1 MSPIV
6 KRKGERFTLPS
17 KYLLFILTV
26 LCTGMMLM
34 TFSTDI
40 FNRPLNT
47 VVGYVIVPFQRGIS
61 SVGSWLSTRSEE
73 LVQIR
78 ALLEE
83 KEELQRQ
90 VNELTIQNTQLQ
102 QEKYE
107 LNTLRELYKL
117 DGQYSEY
124 EKIGARIIAR
134 DSGNWYHS
142 FTIDKGT
149 EDGLA
154 VDMNVIA
161 NGTAEGGLVGRI
173 VSVGPNWAKVTSII
187 SDNSNVSGQ
196 MLATGDKLIVSGDLE
211 MMQNGLIRFSQ
222 LLDSA
227 DAVVSGDKIVTSDIS
242 DKYLPGIL
250 IGYIGDIE
258 LDSNKLTKS
267 GSVTPAVD
275 FEHLDEVLVIL
286 ELKQTVTEE

>member
-1 MSPIV
+1 MSPII
-6 KRKGERFTLPS
+6 KKKGERFTIPG

-26 LCTGMMLM
+26 LCTVMMLI
-34 TFSTDI
+34 TLSTDI
-40 FNRPLNT
+40 FNKPLNT
-47 VVGYVIVPFQRGIS
+47 VVGYVIVPFQKGLS
-61 SVGSWLSTRSEE
+61 SAGSWLSARSDE

-83 KEELQRQ
+83 NEALKRQ
-90 VNELTIQNTQLQ
+90 VTELTLENTQLQ
-102 QEKYE
+102 QGWYE

-117 DGQYSEY
+117 DGKYEEY

-134 DSGNWYHS
+134 DTGNWYHS
-142 FTIDKGT
+142 FTINKGE

-161 NGTAEGGLVGRI
+161 GGENGGLVGRI

-187 SDNSNVSGQ
+187 SDNSNVGGQ
-196 MLATGDKLIVSGDLE
+196 MLATGDMLIVSGDLE
-211 MMQNGLIRFSQ
+211 MMQNGMIRFSQ

-227 DAVVSGDKIVTSDIS
+227 GVVVTGDKIVTSDIS

-250 IGYIGDIE
+250 IGYIGEIN

-286 ELKQTVTEE
+286 QLKQTVSE

>member
-6 KRKGERFTLPS
+6 KRKGEKFTIPA
-17 KYLLFILTV
+17 KYLLCTFTI
-26 LCTGMMLM
+26 LCTLMMLL
-34 TFSTDI
+34 TFSTNI
-40 FNRPLNT
+40 FSGPLNT
-47 VVGYVIVPFQRGIS
+47 VVGYVVVPFQKGIS
-61 SVGSWLSTRSEE
+61 SVGGWLSTRSEE

-83 KEELQRQ
+83 NEELKRQ
-90 VNELTIQNTQLQ
+90 ISELTMENTQLQ
-102 QEKYE
+102 QNQYE
-107 LNTLRELYKL
+107 LNTLRDLYEL
-117 DGQYSEY
+117 DGQYAEY
-124 EKIGARIIAR
+124 EKVGARIIAR
-134 DSGNWYHS
+134 DAGNWYHS
-142 FTIDKGT
+142 FTIDKGE
-149 EDGLA
+149 EDGIM

-161 NGTAEGGLVGRI
+161 GGESGGLVGRV
-173 VSVGPNWAKVTSII
+173 VSVGPNWAKVVSVI

-211 MMQNGLIRFSQ
+211 MMQDGKIRFSQ

-227 DAVVSGDKIVTSDIS
+227 GVVAVGDKIVTSDIS

-250 IGYIGDIE
+250 IGYIGEIN

-267 GSVTPAVD
+267 GTVIPAVD

-286 ELKQTVTEE
+286 ELKHMPE

>member
-6 KRKGERFTLPS
+6 KRKGERFTLPG

-40 FNRPLNT
+40 FNKPVNT
-47 VVGYVIVPFQRGIS
+47 VAGYVIAPFQRGIS
-61 SVGSWLSTRSEE
+61 SVGRWLSARGEE
-73 LVQIR
+73 LGQIKD
-78 ALLEE
+78 LLAEN
-83 KEELQRQ
+83 EELKSL
-90 VNELTIQNTQLQ
+90 VNELTIENTQLKQ
-102 QEKYE
+102 DKYE
-107 LNTLRELYKL
+107 LNTLRELYEL
-117 DGQYSEY
+117 DGRY
-124 EKIGARIIAR
+124 EDYDKVGAHIIAR

-142 FTIDKGT
+142 FTIDKGE
-149 EDGLA
+149 EDGIM

-161 NGTAEGGLVGRI
+161 DGTTEGGLVGRV

-227 DAVVSGDKIVTSDIS
+227 DVVRNGDKIVTSDIS

-250 IGYIGDIE
+250 IGYIGDIT

-275 FEHLDEVLVIL
+275 FEHLDAVLVIM
-286 ELKQTVTEE
+286 ELKQTVP

>member
-6 KRKGERFTLPS
+6 RRKGERFTLPG
-17 KYLLFILTV
+17 KYLLFILTI

-40 FNRPLNT
+40 FNKPLNT
-47 VVGYVIVPFQRGIS
+47 IAGYVVVPFQRGIS
-61 SVGSWLSTRSEE
+61 SVGNWISKRSEE

-83 KEELQRQ
+83 NAELKRQ
-90 VNELTIQNTQLQ
+90 VDELTIENTQLQ

-107 LNTLRELYKL
+107 LNTLRELFNL
-117 DGQYSEY
+117 DSEY
-124 EKIGARIIAR
+124 ADYEKVGARIIAR

-142 FTIDKGT
+142 FTIDKGSD
-149 EDGLA
+149 DGLA

-161 NGTAEGGLVGRI
+161 DGGLVGRI
-173 VSVGPNWAKVTSII
+173 IAVGPNWAKVVSII

-196 MLATGDKLIVSGDLE
+196 ILATGDKLIVSGDLE
-211 MMQNGLIRFSQ
+211 MMQSGLIRFSQ

-227 DAVVSGDKIVTSDIS
+227 GVVVEGDKIVTSDIS
-242 DKYLPGIL
+242 DKYLPNIL
-250 IGYIGDIE
+250 IGYIKDIT

-267 GSVTPAVD
+267 GTVTPAVD
-275 FEHLDEVLVIL
+275 FEHLDEVLIIL
-286 ELKQTVTEE
+286 ELKQTVEE